1 MKLFSRLLLI
11 PAALG
16 LMAPM
21 AVEAGGGDHKDH
33 HDHHDSHMK
42 MGDSYP
48 STMFMGK
55 TTFVVKGTSVIAFT
69 SF

>member
-1 MKLFSRLLLI
+1 MTSVLIPVKLFSQLFLI

-16 LMAPM
+16 FMAPM
-21 AVEAGGGDHKDH
+21 AVEAGGDDKHKGH
-33 HDHHDSHMK
+33 HDHHSGHMN

-55 TTFVVKGTSVIAFT
+55 NDFCCWWR
-69 SF
+69 

>member
-21 AVEAGGGDHKDH
+21 AVEAGGGDHKGH
-33 HDHHDSHMK
+33 HDHHGGHMN

-48 STMFMGK
+48 QLCLW
-55 TTFVVKGTSVIAFT
+55 VKRLLFWVE
-69 SF
+69 